1 MRNNALSR
9 RSRLTITQSTQ
20 ISFCC
25 QVSFKH
31 APAGFLVHRLATF
44 PQKRYEERYA
54 HVGSGL
60 GVLFTTSALDG
71 REVLDENYSC
81 SCQSSVFT
89 LSLTR
94 VWEGESIQERRSATY
109 FSFASCSQKGNVKL
123 EISRSQSTLHGRGSW
138 SKSSP

>member
-1 MRNNALSR
+1 M
-9 RSRLTITQSTQ
+9 
-20 ISFCC
+20 
-25 QVSFKH
+25 
-31 APAGFLVHRLATF
+31 HRLSTS

-89 LSLTR
+89 LSLTG
-94 VWEGESIQERRSATY
+94 VWEGNIYRSDVARLISVSLRAVRR
-109 FSFASCSQKGNVKL
+109 V
-123 EISRSQSTLHGRGSW
+123 TLN
-138 SKSSP
+138 